1 MDDHDE
7 TVRDLMTK
15 LMEAVEASLAS
26 SGPVRDALAELSR
39 SGYDAKLFFVANA
52 EAAGEA
58 GTAEDA
64 DAPEPGAADAGPAG
78 AARDDD
84 DVEVD
89 EDEAA
94 ALVRGEW
101 VGPSDDDDLRF
112 ELTKRDQDFLKSLSI
127 RPETG

>member
-1 MDDHDE
+1 MDDHDQ

-52 EAAGEA
+52 EAAA
-58 GTAEDA
+58 TAEDT
-64 DAPEPGAADAGPAG
+64 DAAEPEAAG
-78 AARDDD
+78 AAGPGDAADDD
-84 DVEVD
+84 DGEVED
-89 EDEAA
+89 DEAA

>member
-39 SGYDAKLFFVANA
+39 RGYDAKLFFVANA

-58 GTAEDA
+58 GPAEDA
-64 DAPEPGAADAGPAG
+64 DAAEVADAGPAG
-78 AARDDD
+78 AAQDGD